1 MDLGKPGDIGRT
13 DAIGTAKKNGYAE
26 VVTLLKRFKSDAA
39 QTRHA
44 IRVELGFIDEL
55 AAEMFAMVVLVS
67 DELLQVKKRVNTT
80 PSPAARFFR
89 IASRL
94 PLELQMLLCF
104 RLIDSTKEIIPG
116 KASEVAFKSLA
127 ESMLRSSFFTD

>member
-13 DAIGTAKKNGYAE
+13 DAIGTAKKNAYAE

-67 DELLQVKKRVNTT
+67 DELLQVNDATT
-80 PSPAARFFR
+80 PSPAARFFSV
-89 IASRL
+89 AAQL
-94 PLELQMLLCF
+94 PLELQMVLCY
-104 RLIDSTKEIIPG
+104 RLVGSTKEIIPG
-116 KASEVAFKSLA
+116 TERELAFQELA
-127 ESMLRSSFFTD
+127 RRL